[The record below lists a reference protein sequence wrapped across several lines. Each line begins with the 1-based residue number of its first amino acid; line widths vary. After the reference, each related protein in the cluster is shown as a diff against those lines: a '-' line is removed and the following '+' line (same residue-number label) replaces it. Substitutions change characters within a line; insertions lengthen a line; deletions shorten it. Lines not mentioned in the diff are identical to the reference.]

1 MQVLFKVLCQK
12 HGCSF
17 IDNSNASSENLPQDG
32 LHLNNSGKGVLQD
45 NHVVTLN
52 DGYFLGPSFTQQI
65 LTTFLK
71 LNVVNLKKL
80 LVWIG
85 KMIMFWIIKQKCL
98 KRVL

>member
-12 HGCSF
+12 HSCSF
-17 IDNSNASSENLPQDG
+17 IDKSNASSDNLPQDG
-32 LHLNNSGKGVLQD
+32 VHLNNSGKGVLQD

-52 DGYFLGPSFTQQI
+52 DSYFLDSSFIQQI

-80 LVWIG
+80 FVWIE
-85 KMIMFWIIKQKCL
+85 KMIMVSIIKQKCL